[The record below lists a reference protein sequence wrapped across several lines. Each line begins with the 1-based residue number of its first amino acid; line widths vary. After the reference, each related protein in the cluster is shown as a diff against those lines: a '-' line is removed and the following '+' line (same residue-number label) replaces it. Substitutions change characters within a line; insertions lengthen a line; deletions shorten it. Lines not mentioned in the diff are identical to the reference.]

1 MACKVEKQAENR
13 LRELKG
19 VETENP
25 NKYRCAEQV
34 AFVEFRLENYD
45 KHFKN
50 LIFFPLNLK
59 ASRLGANLMSYG
71 KESHISSMPFK

>member
-50 LIFFPLNLK
+50 LIFFSLK
-59 ASRLGANLMSYG
+59 LEG
-71 KESHISSMPFK
+71 F